1 MVLPLLTR
9 IDHVGIACRDLD
21 RAIELY
27 RATFG
32 LEVVSL
38 EVNQEQGVRE
48 AMLAVGPGAGTVVA
62 GAVAAGPVVAGAV
75 VAGAVVAGPVVAGP
89 VVAGPVVAGAVVA
102 GERPGY
108 VQLLEPLAPDTPV
121 GKFLDRR
128 GEGIHHIGYGVSDIG
143 EALAAIGGTSGGSGG
158 SGGSRGSGV
167 GIRLIDERPRHGSMG
182 ASIAFLHPA
191 DLGGVLTELV
201 QFVSPALCGILTLTG
216 FTRTHRIE
224 NSEGS
229 AKPPK

>member
-21 RAIELY
+21 RAIGLY

-48 AMLAVGPGAGTVVA
+48 AMLAVGPDADVA
-62 GAVAAGPVVAGAV
+62 EG
-75 VAGAVVAGPVVAGP
+75 
-89 VVAGPVVAGAVVA
+89 
-102 GERPGY
+102 RPGY
-108 VQLLEPLAPDTPV
+108 VQLLEPLGPDTPV
-121 GKFLDRR
+121 GKFIARR
-128 GEGIHHIGYGVSDIG
+128 GEGIHHVGYGVSDVR
-143 EALAAIGGTSGGSGG
+143 EALAAISGTSGGSRGA
-158 SGGSRGSGV
+158 GGSRGSGA

-201 QFVSPALCGILTLTG
+201 QSV
-216 FTRTHRIE
+216 
-224 NSEGS
+224 GS
-229 AKPPK
+229 T